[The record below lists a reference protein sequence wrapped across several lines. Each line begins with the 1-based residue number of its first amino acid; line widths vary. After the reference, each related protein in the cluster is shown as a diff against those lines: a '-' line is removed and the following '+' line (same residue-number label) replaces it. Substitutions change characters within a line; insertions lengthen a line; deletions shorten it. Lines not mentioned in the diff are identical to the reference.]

1 MKCKYAHCKH
11 KSKDIPKGEEIKHS
25 TGYWHKD
32 CLDESLCIREIIDV
46 FVKDVNKNVVV
57 SALRRVINDI
67 IYVKGVDS
75 HLLLFGLKY
84 YVSHKIPLNYPG
96 GLYYVLQNRDVQR
109 EWDKMQERK
118 IKAELKDYDF
128 TGQEETQSTNFNYKD
143 TNKSK
148 FSNVI
153 GGG

>member
-11 KSKDIPKGEEIKHS
+11 ESKDIPKGEEIKHS

-46 FVKDVNKNVVV
+46 FVRDVNKNVVV

-109 EWDKMQERK
+109 EWDKMQTQ
-118 IKAELKDYDF
+118 ELKNSFEIKEDNIETFQYKPS
-128 TGQEETQSTNFNYKD
+128 EERGFQDVLN
-143 TNKSK
+143 
-148 FSNVI
+148 
-153 GGG
+153 